1 MKCIIITYINAEH
14 ALADVEN
21 MMGYYKFN
29 AIESQAGYLVFS
41 GYFSGNLRHFVQK
54 LNTELESVAFDV
66 EDSMFIVYPVL
77 SEQASQAFQI
87 SFLKEKATGFYATN
101 IPVNKKTKWPSGSH
115 LV

>member
-1 MKCIIITYINAEH
+1 MKCMVIAYISATP

-66 EDSMFIVYPVL
+66 VDSMFIVYPVL
-77 SEQASQAFQI
+77 SEQGQPSI
-87 SFLKEKATGFYATN
+87 SNIILKRKGNRFLRNQHTG
-101 IPVNKKTKWPSGSH
+101 
-115 LV
+115 